1 MTKGFLSAELLVY
14 AYSKGVFPM
23 AEHREDA
30 SVIWIEPKKRG
41 IIPLDGFHISHSLRC
56 VIRKNIFDVKVDTAF
71 RDVMLNC
78 ADRDETWINDQILD
92 AYCNLFDLGLAHS
105 VECWREEK
113 LVGGLYGVSLG
124 GAFFGESMFSK
135 ETNASKVALCVLVER
150 LKAGGYTLL
159 DTQFL
164 TAHLSTFGGIEIP
177 QEEYLILLERAL
189 DIKASF

>member
-1 MTKGFLSAELLVY
+1 MTTGVLSPELLIY

-30 SVIWIEPKKRG
+30 SVIWIEPKQRG
-41 IIPLDGFHISHSLRC
+41 IIPLDQFHVSHSLRR
-56 VIRKNIFDVKVDTAF
+56 VIRKNIFDVRVDTAF

-78 ADRDETWINDQILD
+78 ADRAETWINDQILD
-92 AYCNLFDLGLAHS
+92 AYCTLFDLGLAHS
-105 VECWREEK
+105 VECWKGEK

-135 ETNASKVALCVLVER
+135 ETNASKVALCALVDR
-150 LKAGGYTLL
+150 LKAGGFVLL

-164 TAHLSTFGGIEIP
+164 TAHLATFGGIEIP
-177 QEEYLILLERAL
+177 QKEYLKLLKPAL
-189 DIKASF
+189 SIKASF